1 MGTPNSSSKKWW
13 TTYWKSVKRVDL
25 LKEEFSSLFEAI
37 DQKLADLKQKSET
50 SEPTLESREEEGEDL
65 METDDEEDIE
75 SEWLVG

>member
-1 MGTPNSSSKKWW
+1 MN
-13 TTYWKSVKRVDL
+13 
-25 LKEEFSSLFEAI
+25 EEFSSLFEAI

-50 SEPTLESREEEGEDL
+50 SEPTSESSTDVRPQEDREEEGEDL